1 MEREFEIVNDY
12 GPEVKEIRL
21 RYKTNNEGTHYAEGM
36 YSGPQIVA
44 FAVDALTD
52 FTVRRSRIVA
62 MSFCEPRSCQ

>member
-36 YSGPQIVA
+36 YS
-44 FAVDALTD
+44 
-52 FTVRRSRIVA
+52 
-62 MSFCEPRSCQ
+62 